1 MRFRPFQRR
10 PVSVVTGGAGFVG
23 SHLVLE
29 LVERGQKVVIIDDLS
44 TGEVRNLGPA
54 IASGGAI
61 FLHAD
66 VAVAA
71 WKLRELLERAGID
84 EVDSIYHLASPAS
97 PAAYTAHPWET
108 LKVNSLGTMSLIE
121 IALEH
126 NARMLYASSADVD
139 TESLEDVETSAYLGG
154 DPTGPR
160 AGYAQSKRFGE
171 AAMSC
176 AIRTHGLVGRVVR
189 LANCYGP
196 MMNTRDG
203 RLIPSLVGAVLERR
217 PLPIHGTGLQSRAMT
232 YVDDAVA
239 LMVRVMDAEYPAFR
253 PVDSATDDERSVL
266 EIARTLAVVAGVPF
280 EVDYLAV
287 RRDDA
292 ERRKPDSTV
301 ARSIGWEPQTSLEEG
316 LKRTMEWYNSERP
329 CFA

>member
-1 MRFRPFQRR
+1 
-10 PVSVVTGGAGFVG
+10 VAGGAGFVG

-29 LVERGQKVVIIDDLS
+29 LVERGEQVVIIDDLS
-44 TGEVRNLGPA
+44 TGEVRNLGTA
-54 IASGGAI
+54 ISSGGAI

-84 EVDSIYHLASPAS
+84 ELDSIYHLASPAS
-97 PAAYTAHPWET
+97 PQAYAAHPWET

-121 IALEH
+121 IALERG
-126 NARMLYASSADVD
+126 ARMLYASTAAVDAD
-139 TESLEDVETSAYLGG
+139 SLEDLETGEYLGG

-160 AGYAQSKRFGE
+160 AGYTQAKRFGE

-176 AIRTHGLVGRVVR
+176 AIRTHGLGGRVVR

-217 PLPIHGTGLQSRAMT
+217 PLPIHGTGLQSRTMT
-232 YVDDAVA
+232 YVEDAVE
-239 LMVRVMDAEYPAFR
+239 LMVRVMRAEYPAFQ
-253 PVDSATDDERSVL
+253 PVDTATDDERSVL
-266 EIARTLAVVAGVPF
+266 DIARTLAGVAGVPF
-280 EVDYLAV
+280 EVDHLAV
-287 RRDDA
+287 RAGDA
-292 ERRKPDSTV
+292 ERRKPNSTV
-301 ARSIGWEPQTSLEEG
+301 ARSIGWKPQTSLEEG
-316 LKRTMEWYNSERP
+316 LKRTMEWYNNERP

>member
-71 WKLRELLERAGID
+71 WKLRELLERAGVD
-84 EVDSIYHLASPAS
+84 EVDFVYHLASPAS

-126 NARMLYASSADVD
+126 NARMLYASSADID
-139 TESLEDVETSAYLGG
+139 AEPLDDLETSAHLDG
-154 DPTGPR
+154 DRTGPR
-160 AGYAQSKRFGE
+160 AGYAQAKRFGE

-176 AIRTHGLVGRVVR
+176 AIRTHGLAGRVVR

-196 MMNTRDG
+196 MMNTRDD

-239 LMVRVMDAEYPAFR
+239 LMVRVMEAEYPAFR

-266 EIARTLAVVAGVPF
+266 DIARTLAGVAGVPF